1 MASLLVAKPG
11 MQTTVQD
18 CGRWGWQSRGVSVAG
33 PMDPWSHRVANAL
46 VGNSPDAAT
55 LEATLVGPVVEI
67 DVERVMAVVGAHFE
81 LTIDGQPL
89 RLDAPVV
96 APAGSCLRFG
106 RRLRGTRAYL
116 AVAGGIAVPPT
127 LGSRS
132 THLASAMGGLDGR
145 ALKAGD
151 RLLLGNFSRERSASL
166 ANNSARSAEESAH
179 PAGAW
184 GQPSGGPLDRLTVG
198 PTGGQ
203 MATVRVLPG
212 PHQGRF
218 AAAALDVLQSAPY
231 VIGHNSDRMGFR
243 LEGPVLLHA
252 RGTGSTGEFISDA
265 TPLGSIQVPA
275 SGQPLLLMADRQTTG
290 GYPTIATVITA
301 DVPLAGQLG
310 PGDSLSFVVC
320 SPGEAMAALVAQERA
335 LMVFES
341 EAAP

>member
-1 MASLLVAKPG
+1 MASLLVVKPG

-18 CGRWGWQSRGVSVAG
+18 RGRWGWQSRGVPVAG

-55 LEATLVGPVVEI
+55 LEATLVGPVVGI
-67 DVERVMAVVGAHFE
+67 DAERVMAVVGAQFE
-81 LTIDGQPL
+81 LTIDGQPVPQ
-89 RLDAPVV
+89 DAPVV
-96 APAGSCLRFG
+96 ASAGSCLRFG

-151 RLLLGNFSRERSASL
+151 RLPLGNPSSL
-166 ANNSARSAEESAH
+166 GSARSVERSTPSARR
-179 PAGAW
+179 W
-184 GQPSGGPLDRLTVG
+184 GPPSGGPFSGLTVG

-203 MATVRVLPG
+203 TATVRVLPG

-218 AAAALDVLQSAPY
+218 AAGALDVLQSASY

-243 LEGPVLLHA
+243 LEGPALLHA
-252 RGTGSTGEFISDA
+252 RSTGSSAEFISDA
-265 TPLGSIQVPA
+265 TPLGSIQVPG

-290 GYPTIATVITA
+290 GYPTIAIVITA
-301 DVPLAGQLG
+301 DIDLAGQLG
-310 PGDSLSFVVC
+310 PGDSLSFVAC
-320 SPGEAMAALVAQERA
+320 SLGEAMAALVAQERA
-335 LMVFES
+335 LMAIES